1 MNAKINYIC
10 TRRFTLSSSILFP
23 LKYQYLSNMDT
34 GISPEEQNKA
44 LRHQLYQ
51 VTQEKD
57 QLQQEIDQVQQEKHQ
72 LQQENDQV
80 QQEKDQLQQQLT
92 PLTFDS
98 LLALCHNEFAQV
110 QVEQDKS
117 SSTTGGVGNPHDKL
131 LPQTLRHWTGFPTLQ
146 ESIFRKVNT
155 IYHQYKEPPA
165 TFPNSNFIIKGIKSR
180 QRPLASE
187 LDLRRQQADCVED
200 IVEIVI
206 KDLIKER
213 EPPAEFKLGSDIEIN
228 NHANNLSQNEVKIL
242 IAKIADKILVRK
254 VEGNTKRL
262 VLIVEYKPPHKLSIE
277 MLKAGLKDL
286 DLSNLIHRS
295 KSSNDKTI
303 NSIEKSEDVL
313 AIVIAQIYTY
323 MIDSGIQYAYLTTG
337 EAFVFLHTQEQD
349 RETLYYHMVIP
360 KDTSTSEATNAIS
373 NTAIGQVISFYI
385 LACGGKFY
393 DQDTRDRHREQ
404 AMQWRKDEDRLMDG
418 MTPSPQKPPTPSSS
432 YKSHAKRHAPA
443 HSQSQTT
450 RRLRSSTSGE
460 TPALNVQARKDDSD
474 DSPDRDDSKAPS
486 NPFAPASTRASNRS
500 RDTSSRSTNKASQ
513 TSNETS
519 SSSRKRHENY
529 CTHQCLLG
537 LLNKGALD
545 PSCPNYEFHP
555 KRGNGRGKKRHAIS
569 VEELHKLLLAQI
581 QRTMNTNIEPLGLE
595 GSRGAIFKLTL
606 ESHGYTMIGKGTPP
620 HYVADL
626 KIERRV
632 YDLLHR
638 LQGTVIPV
646 CLGAIDSPRRYFYD
660 LDVNIYHWLLISFAG
675 KSLTQAEFDAHKPS
689 AYAMADNLL
698 RYGIKHPDISPNNI
712 LWDERAKQL
721 MVIDFE
727 RSFYIKQT
735 EKEVEKEEKPQDKQ
749 FLEEM
754 SPNKTLEK
762 RKEMEDGEDETVR
775 PEKLRIQW
783 FSCIHTNM
791 RKGDPRLLFFFYF

>member
-1 MNAKINYIC
+1 MA
-10 TRRFTLSSSILFP
+10 T
-23 LKYQYLSNMDT
+23 D
-34 GISPEEQNKA
+34 ISPEEQIKA
-44 LRHQLYQ
+44 LRHQIFQ

-57 QLQQEIDQVQQEKHQ
+57 QLTQEK
-72 LQQENDQV
+72 N
-80 QQEKDQLQQQLT
+80 QLQQQLT
-92 PLTFDS
+92 PLTFAN
-98 LLALCHNEFAQV
+98 LLTLCHDEIGQV

-117 SSTTGGVGNPHDKL
+117 NCTTGAVGNPHGKL
-131 LPQTLRHWTGFPTLQ
+131 LPRTLRSWTAFPNLQ

-155 IYHQYKEPPA
+155 IYHQCKEPPA
-165 TFPNSNFIIKGIKSR
+165 TFPNSNLIIKGIKSHR
-180 QRPLASE
+180 RPLASE

-200 IVEIVI
+200 MVEIVI
-206 KDLIKER
+206 RDLIKER

-228 NHANNLSQNEVKIL
+228 NHANNLSQNDAQIL
-242 IAKIADKILVRK
+242 IAKMADKILVQK

-286 DLSNLIHRS
+286 DLPDLIHRV

-303 NSIEKSEDVL
+303 NFIEKSEDVV
-313 AIVIAQIYTY
+313 AIVIAQTYTY
-323 MIDSGIQYAYLTTG
+323 MIESGIQYAYLTTG
-337 EAFVFLHTQEQD
+337 EAFVFLYTQEQD

-360 KDTSTSEATNAIS
+360 KDTSTSEALNGIS

-385 LACGGKFY
+385 LACGGEFY

-404 AMQWRKDEDRLMDG
+404 AILWRKDEDRLMAG

-460 TPALNVQARKDDSD
+460 TPALNIQARKDDSD
-474 DSPDRDDSKAPS
+474 DSPDGDDSKAPS
-486 NPFAPASTRASNRS
+486 DPFAPASTRASDRS
-500 RDTSSRSTNKASQ
+500 RDTSSRSTNKASE

-537 LLNKGALD
+537 LVNKGALD

-555 KRGNGRGKKRHAIS
+555 KRGKGRGKKRHAIS
-569 VEELHKLLLAQI
+569 VEKLHELLLAQI
-581 QRTMNTNIEPLGLE
+581 QITMNTNIEPLGLE

-626 KIERRV
+626 KIERRA

-675 KSLTQAEFDAHKPS
+675 KSLTQAEFDAHQPS
-689 AYAMADNLL
+689 VYAMEDNLL

-727 RSFYIKQT
+727 RSYYIEQT
-735 EKEVEKEEKPQDKQ
+735 EKEVVKKEEEEKPQDKQ
-749 FLEEM
+749 FLKEM
-754 SPNKTLEK
+754 SPNKTPGK
-762 RKEMEDGEDETVR
+762 RKETEDGEGETVR
-775 PEKLRIQW
+775 PAKLRIQ
-783 FSCIHTNM
+783 
-791 RKGDPRLLFFFYF
+791 